1 MGGIRINNKEE
12 PLFTPAIDKQIIEG
26 FLGDQKAMFSQM
38 REQGFTRITVIY
50 RAAKLGLTQ
59 QFIQQCSEN
68 GVTLTIRDCLGC
80 NKTFVSTGSHNR
92 LCRGCQ
98 TKG

>member
-1 MGGIRINNKEE
+1 MGGIRIKKED
-12 PLFTPAIDKQIIEG
+12 LVFTPEIDKQIIVG
-26 FLGDQKAMFSQM
+26 FLGDQRAMF
-38 REQGFTRITVIY
+38 RELRELGFTRITVIN

-59 QFIQQCSEN
+59 QFIQQCSED

-92 LCRGCQ
+92 LCRSCQ
-98 TKG
+98 TRG